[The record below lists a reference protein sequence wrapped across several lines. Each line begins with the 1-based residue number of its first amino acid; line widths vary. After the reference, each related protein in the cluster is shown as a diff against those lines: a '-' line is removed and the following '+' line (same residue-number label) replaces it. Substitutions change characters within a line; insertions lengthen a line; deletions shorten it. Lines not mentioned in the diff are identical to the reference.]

1 MPVEGHPN
9 LKLSTEDTGP
19 TVAPWTVCLS
29 LNSGTCGS
37 DVEKGSLAFPGGTSG
52 EEPTCPYRRHKT

>member
-52 EEPTCPYRRHKT
+52 EEPTCP